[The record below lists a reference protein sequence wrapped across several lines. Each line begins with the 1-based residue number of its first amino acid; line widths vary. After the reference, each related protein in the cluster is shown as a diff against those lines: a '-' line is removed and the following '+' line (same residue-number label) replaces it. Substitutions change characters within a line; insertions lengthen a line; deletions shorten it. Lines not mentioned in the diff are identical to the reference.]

1 MRGTIDS
8 GRSRGPGSAA
18 VNGASNTSRIR
29 VLEATKA
36 PDGTTRYIDQI
47 VTDAAPRIEFS
58 YLSISRLFSFKYDV
72 LHIHWPEVLIRGR
85 NKRTSL
91 IKSVAVLAVFT
102 VLGWKRVPIVRT
114 LHNQGPH
121 ERGSSIDRAMLRF
134 IDKKTDYFV
143 TINEITE
150 IPRGVGKYIPHGHY
164 RDRFAH
170 IPRAKS
176 ERGRL
181 LSAGLVRPYK
191 GIEDLLVA
199 FDGLADEQARLRIV
213 GRPTEEMRGVVESAV
228 QRDSR
233 ISALLEFVPDLIL
246 VDEISRAELV
256 CLPYKDLH
264 NSGMLLV
271 ALSLDR
277 PVLVPDTPT
286 TRLLASEV
294 GNGWIHFFHGEFTN
308 DSLIETLAA
317 LRSTGR
323 SSTPDMTNRDWPR
336 VAMLYESA
344 FDEALA
350 AVRNGGRSDR

>member
-1 MRGTIDS
+1 M
-8 GRSRGPGSAA
+8 AL
-18 VNGASNTSRIR
+18 SNTSRIR

-47 VTDAAPRIEFS
+47 VTDADPRIEFS

-91 IKSVAVLAVFT
+91 IKSAAILAVFT

-121 ERGSSIDRAMLRF
+121 EPGSSIDRAVLRF

-170 IPRAKS
+170 MPRS
-176 ERGRL
+176 NPERGRL
-181 LSAGLVRPYK
+181 LSAGLIRPYK
-191 GIEDLLVA
+191 GIEDLLVT
-199 FDGLADEQARLRIV
+199 FEGLADAQARLRIV
-213 GRPTEEMRGVVESAV
+213 GSPTAELRDVVESAV
-228 QRDSR
+228 NRDPR
-233 ISALLEFVPDLIL
+233 ISALLEFVPDVIL
-246 VDEISRAELV
+246 VDEVSRAELV
-256 CLPYKDLH
+256 CLPYRDLH

-294 GNGWIHFFHGEFTN
+294 GSGWVHFFHGEFTT
-308 DSLIETLAA
+308 DSLLEAFAA
-317 LRSTGR
+317 LRSAGR
-323 SSTPDMTNRDWPR
+323 SSRPDMTHRDWPR
-336 VAMLYESA
+336 VARLYGSA

-350 AVRNGGRSDR
+350 AVRNGRRADR